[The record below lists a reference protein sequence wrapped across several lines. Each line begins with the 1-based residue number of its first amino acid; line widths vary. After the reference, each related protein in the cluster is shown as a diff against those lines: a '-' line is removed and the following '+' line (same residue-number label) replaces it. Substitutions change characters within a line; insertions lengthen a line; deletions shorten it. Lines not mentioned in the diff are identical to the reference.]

1 MRHELRG
8 GVRGGED
15 PSPPAPSRQDA
26 LAPLR
31 APIPHAVPLPLTPS
45 SSDFVTGFRKRKLAR
60 RAAAKADV
68 ARRER
73 ETRLADR
80 AARRAR
86 LREELDLERYDTPP
100 ASEGE
105 EEDGRLT
112 APRLVAA
119 PGGLAATVTVTPVAV
134 DSDLEGGEDE
144 EGDDDEEEKRT
155 AVHALAARPR
165 LAAPPPP
172 AAKKKKRP
180 VKDRRKKK
188 AKKGGGRGK

>member
-1 MRHELRG
+1 
-8 GVRGGED
+8 
-15 PSPPAPSRQDA
+15 

-31 APIPHAVPLPLTPS
+31 APIPHALPLPLTPS

-60 RAAAKADV
+60 RAVAKADV

-80 AARRAR
+80 AARRGR
-86 LREELDLERYDTPP
+86 LREELELGRYDTPP

-144 EGDDDEEEKRT
+144 EGAGEAGLTRSAHPSIHHRALRFFYEIQGDRIDPWVGPLADKRFD
-155 AVHALAARPR
+155 H
-165 LAAPPPP
+165 
-172 AAKKKKRP
+172 
-180 VKDRRKKK
+180 
-188 AKKGGGRGK
+188 RGIASR